1 MLVFLTILITLVSIL
16 LIASVL
22 IQNSKG
28 GGIDATV
35 GGGAQQMMG
44 AARSTDVVEK
54 ATWILVGTLLVL
66 CLFTSSYVDSS
77 NTSATPGTPGAEGTE
92 IPLKSE

>member
-1 MLVFLTILITLVSIL
+1 MLVFLTILITLVSVL

-28 GGIDATV
+28 GGIDASI

-66 CLFTSSYVDSS
+66 CLFTASYVSS
-77 NTSATPGTPGAEGTE
+77 NTTTPGVDGTE
-92 IPLKSE
+92 APLKSE

>member
-1 MLVFLTILITLVSIL
+1 MLIFLTILITIVSAL
-16 LIASVL
+16 LILSVL

-28 GGIDATV
+28 GGIDASI

-66 CLFTSSYVDSS
+66 CLITSSVVGS
-77 NTSATPGTPGAEGTE
+77 NGTVTPGQEGTE
-92 IPLKSE
+92 APLKSE